1 MTSRFVVIALL
12 LAYLHWRSQR
22 QGTIKSL
29 DFPIKIY
36 DNPPRWEQE
45 TLQAVGG
52 A

>member
-12 LAYLHWRSQR
+12 LTYLHWRSHR

-36 DNPPRWEQE
+36 DNPSRRKQE
-45 TLQAVGG
+45 AAPTSGG
-52 A
+52 

>member
-12 LAYLHWRSQR
+12 LTYLHWRSQR

-36 DNPPRWEQE
+36 DSSSRREQE
-45 TLQAVGG
+45 AAPASGG
-52 A
+52 